1 MNDILKSE
9 NIKNADEQ
17 IDLQVY
23 LRIVLQYKWKI
34 LGLALS
40 ITLLVAMIV
49 FSLQPIYRASST
61 LLIEQKQAKVV
72 TIQEV
77 YDLDGGNKEYLQT
90 QFEILKS
97 RQLAKLVVE
106 KLQLDK
112 SPIFFQE
119 LDKKNSTNKAFTWSS
134 WVRKEKLAKAD
145 EEQRMRDAVNVFMM
159 NLLIEPIR
167 GTQLVKISYDST
179 DPEFSALVSQT
190 MAQTY
195 IDSQMEARVQVT
207 ENAAKWLTE
216 RLSSLKDALALSEQ
230 KLQAYREKNDIVD
243 ISAAGSGILALNA
256 KQLQDITER
265 VISAQFKLAEVS
277 QRYAQKHPSYQE
289 AILDLEKAN
298 EALRMAKK
306 GAIEVTRK
314 EFKLQELLR
323 EVETNRNL
331 YDTFFARIKEA
342 NQASQLETPN
352 ARIIDPAVPPQN
364 PVKPLK
370 KLLIILAFVLS
381 IILGVILAFLVDY
394 LDRTFKGSDDVESRL
409 GVSLLGLLPL
419 VKRKTPLQ
427 KAPFFLDTHQ
437 HNFSESVRTIRT
449 GIMLSGVD
457 NPPKVIVITSS
468 VPGEGKTTLGTN
480 LALALG
486 QMEKVLLI
494 DADMRRAAIA
504 KALSLPANSVGLSS
518 LVAGAVEFEQ
528 CVYHYET
535 GNIDILTAGILP
547 PNPLELLSSQ
557 RFKDLLLFLSEKYDR
572 IIIDSAPTLP
582 VSDSV
587 VLATLADAVIYVV
600 KSDSTTFHT
609 AKTGIQKLSKV
620 DAKFMGVV
628 LNQIDVKKVDRYGG
642 DYGGYYGYYGSNPE

>member
-314 EFKLQELLR
+314 EFKLQ
-323 EVETNRNL
+323 
-331 YDTFFARIKEA
+331 
-342 NQASQLETPN
+342 
-352 ARIIDPAVPPQN
+352 
-364 PVKPLK
+364 
-370 KLLIILAFVLS
+370 
-381 IILGVILAFLVDY
+381 
-394 LDRTFKGSDDVESRL
+394 
-409 GVSLLGLLPL
+409 
-419 VKRKTPLQ
+419 
-427 KAPFFLDTHQ
+427 
-437 HNFSESVRTIRT
+437 
-449 GIMLSGVD
+449 
-457 NPPKVIVITSS
+457 
-468 VPGEGKTTLGTN
+468 
-480 LALALG
+480 
-486 QMEKVLLI
+486 
-494 DADMRRAAIA
+494 
-504 KALSLPANSVGLSS
+504 
-518 LVAGAVEFEQ
+518 
-528 CVYHYET
+528 
-535 GNIDILTAGILP
+535 
-547 PNPLELLSSQ
+547 
-557 RFKDLLLFLSEKYDR
+557 
-572 IIIDSAPTLP
+572 
-582 VSDSV
+582 
-587 VLATLADAVIYVV
+587 
-600 KSDSTTFHT
+600 
-609 AKTGIQKLSKV
+609 
-620 DAKFMGVV
+620 
-628 LNQIDVKKVDRYGG
+628 
-642 DYGGYYGYYGSNPE
+642 